1 MVHDQA
7 ECQCAGDVWSAGAGI
22 CGGSAELYAFLVL
35 ASDAGM
41 FVCVRVGRGVV
52 VGDVVLMLID
62 GDVQPTFKKTFNV
75 SNIST
80 LPAVEIIYAHES
92 YNPKLIADAIAD
104 GAKGIVIAGTGAGE
118 YLTLLSPPLPL
129 PFPSHPL
136 PLPPP
141 PFRHPHPTQNSF

>member
-1 MVHDQA
+1 
-7 ECQCAGDVWSAGAGI
+7 
-22 CGGSAELYAFLVL
+22 
-35 ASDAGM
+35 M

-62 GDVQPTFKKTFNV
+62 GDVQPTFKKTFDV

-118 YLTLLSPPLPL
+118 YLTLPCPPLLSPYLL
-129 PFPSHPL
+129 LF
-136 PLPPP
+136 P
-141 PFRHPHPTQNSF
+141 PFLPSVRLRPPNPYSS